1 MSKRQSKA
9 SKSAKQERQAGKR
22 SKSAPPKEHPQGWV
36 ISTEYRVNGRVLEP
50 GTEVSIT
57 GERGRFRFVRHVI
70 NASGAEWLDVVGGTN
85 KVTMTRSFR
94 PERVRRV
101 HRLAKTREGQ
111 AAKESKAQGKA
122 AK

>member
-9 SKSAKQERQAGKR
+9 SKSAKQERQTGKR
-22 SKSAPPKEHPQGWV
+22 GKSAPPKEHPQGWI
-36 ISTEYRVNGRVLEP
+36 ISTEYRANGRVLEP

-70 NASGAEWLDVVGGTN
+70 SASGAEWIDVVGGAN
-85 KVTMTRSFR
+85 KVTMYRSFR
-94 PERVRRV
+94 PDRVKRV

-111 AAKESKAQGKA
+111 AAKAAKAQGKA

>member
-9 SKSAKQERQAGKR
+9 SKQGKQEGQPSKRRKRQA
-22 SKSAPPKEHPQGWV
+22 PPSIPEGWTV
-36 ISTEYRVNGRVLEP
+36 STEYRVNGRVLEP

-70 NASGAEWLDVVGGTN
+70 NASGAEWLDVVGGAN
-85 KVTMTRSFR
+85 KVTMYRSFR
-94 PERVRRV
+94 PERVKRV

-111 AAKESKAQGKA
+111 AAKAAKEQGKA
-122 AK
+122 AE